1 MSFVLT
7 CSTHGLTH
15 EAKIGIESSVAKKIR
30 TGTISQRNQLEST
43 GIQQFLY
50 SRAVGKDEVASSNL
64 AISSTRK
71 VLKRNGFRAFS
82 FSAMYP
88 IFGLVPQSIPQPDFG
103 EIFCS
108 FEENKRK
115 NFL

>member
-15 EAKIGIESSVAKKIR
+15 EAKIGIESSVAEKIR

-64 AISSTRK
+64 ASSSK
-71 VLKRNGFRAFS
+71 AES
-82 FSAMYP
+82 
-88 IFGLVPQSIPQPDFG
+88 LVPQWLQGF
-103 EIFCS
+103 
-108 FEENKRK
+108 
-115 NFL
+115 FLLLFRSSKIRLISKSVYQSVYLALFPCI